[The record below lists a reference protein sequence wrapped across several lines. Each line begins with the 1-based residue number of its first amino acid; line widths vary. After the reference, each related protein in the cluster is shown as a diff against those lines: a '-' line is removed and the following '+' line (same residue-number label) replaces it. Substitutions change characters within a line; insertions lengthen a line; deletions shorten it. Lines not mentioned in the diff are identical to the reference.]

1 MTRNDWPLLDRWI
14 PGRDEWSRPKYAGF
28 LLSVFMVLGALP
40 YVLTNRIAAWRGT
53 TVVEIS
59 FQIDWDLPYLPLFV
73 LPYYSFYLYFPIV
86 AWVAAHESVRKQ
98 GLLFFQRMLALT
110 WFCCIMFLLF
120 PSEIRLRSQ
129 AVGAEGVLGVLMDEL
144 HQADAPYNSWPSIH
158 VLQAL
163 LVVLFL
169 RYALI
174 KRGCGQ
180 QCSLCSRGLHVDF
193 WSSQPCSSSSTMSL
207 TCSPAWQSLQSH
219 GAGGFVLPSTEESAD
234 GLSIG
239 QVNRQP
245 NTGHDHHPRTDHLDV
260 TGGSAQEVDHHL
272 ASHAPPAW

>member
-28 LLSVFMVLGALP
+28 LLSVFMVFGALP
-40 YVLTNRIAAWRGT
+40 YVLTNRIAAWRGI

-86 AWVAAHESVRKQ
+86 AWIAAHESVRKQ

-174 KRGCGQ
+174 KRG
-180 QCSLCSRGLHVDF
+180 L
-193 WSSQPCSSSSTMSL
+193 WSTMLAVFSWL
-207 TCSPAWQSLQSH
+207 ACGLLVVSTVLIKQHYVFDMLSSMAIVAVAWRWWIRPA
-219 GAGGFVLPSTEESAD
+219 F
-234 GLSIG
+234 
-239 QVNRQP
+239 N
-245 NTGHDHHPRTDHLDV
+245 
-260 TGGSAQEVDHHL
+260 
-272 ASHAPPAW
+272 